1 MKKFLISYNVSL
13 FRDYLLDLH
22 FLTDTLEDIER
33 QVDEH
38 FQDCCPLVYENI
50 IKKLQYLPYSFKIYE
65 LMELKELLLLNMN
78 LY

>member
-13 FRDYLLDLH
+13 FRDYLLDMY
-22 FLTDTLEDIER
+22 FVTDTLEDIER

-65 LMELKELLLLNMN
+65 LMELKELL
-78 LY
+78 

>member
-33 QVDEH
+33 QIDEH
-38 FQDCCPLVYENI
+38 FQDCCPLVYDNLIKNRQEN
-50 IKKLQYLPYSFKIYE
+50 PYTFKIYE
-65 LMELKELLLLNMN
+65 LKEFKELL
-78 LY
+78 

>member
-38 FQDCCPLVYENI
+38 FQDCCPLVYENL
-50 IKKLQYLPYSFKIYE
+50 IKNRQENPYTFKIYE
-65 LMELKELLLLNMN
+65 LSEV
-78 LY
+78 YSGVRAVW